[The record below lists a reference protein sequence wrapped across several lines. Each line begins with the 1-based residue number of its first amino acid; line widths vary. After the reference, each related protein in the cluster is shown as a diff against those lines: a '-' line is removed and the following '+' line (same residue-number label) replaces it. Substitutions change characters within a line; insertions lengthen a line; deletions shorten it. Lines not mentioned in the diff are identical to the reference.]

1 MEAVDLPLVAVS
13 KTSAAPSREWLR
25 FARLARI
32 LAWASLGWL
41 TIEGTVGVVAG
52 LLAGSIALVGFGLD
66 SAIEGLASVIV
77 VWRFTGS
84 RMLSATSERRAQ
96 QLVAVSFFLLA
107 PYVALESLRTLIGEH
122 HAETSIVGIAL
133 TIGTLAICPGLGIAK
148 QRIGD
153 RLGSLATKGEGK
165 QNLLCAGLAAGVL
178 VGLLANTTL
187 GIWWLDPAVGL
198 VIAVACV
205 LAGRQ
210 SWRGE
215 SCACAECAVPAVGLD
230 AQEYGRRPEV
240 LLERERVPGRR

>member
-1 MEAVDLPLVAVS
+1 METAELPVAPAGAVN
-13 KTSAAPSREWLR
+13 TAPTTEWLR
-25 FARLARI
+25 LARLART

-52 LLAGSIALVGFGLD
+52 LVAGSIALVGFGLD

-84 RMLSATSERRAQ
+84 RTLSEHSERRAQ
-96 QLVAVSFFLLA
+96 RLVAVSFFLLA
-107 PYVALESLRTLIGEH
+107 PYVALESLRTLIVEH
-122 HAETSIVGIAL
+122 HAETSIVGIVL
-133 TIGTLAICPGLGIAK
+133 TSGTLAICPWLGIAK

-153 RLGSLATKGEGK
+153 RLGSPATKGEGT
-165 QNLLCAGLAAGVL
+165 QNLLCAGLAVGVL
-178 VGLLANTTL
+178 AGLLANTTL

-215 SCACAECAVPAVGLD
+215 SCACTECAIPAI
-230 AQEYGRRPEV
+230 PH
-240 LLERERVPGRR
+240 PS

>member
-1 MEAVDLPLVAVS
+1 MELVELPVA
-13 KTSAAPSREWLR
+13 AAGAAKAPPTAEWLR
-25 FARLARI
+25 LARLART

-41 TIEGTVGVVAG
+41 TIEGTVGVMAG
-52 LLAGSIALVGFGLD
+52 LTAGSIALVGFGLD
-66 SAIEGLASVIV
+66 SAIEGVASVIV

-84 RMLSATSERRAQ
+84 RTLSEHSERRAQ

-107 PYVALESLRTLIGEH
+107 PYLALESLHTLIVEH
-122 HAETSIVGIAL
+122 HAETSIVGIVL
-133 TIGTLAICPGLGIAK
+133 TAGTLAICPWLGIAK
-148 QRIGD
+148 QKIGD
-153 RLGSLATKGEGK
+153 QLGSLATKGEGK

-198 VIAVACV
+198 VIAIACV

-215 SCACAECAVPAVGLD
+215 SCACTECAIPTVRHPS
-230 AQEYGRRPEV
+230 
-240 LLERERVPGRR
+240 